1 MKKKTKLHFDQLQLK
16 LHQIVQ
22 HDTVS
27 ERIDFYSLL
36 DAMSVYYCLS
46 TEELLTR
53 GFRKA
58 YRQSVEGV

>member
-16 LHQIVQ
+16 LYQFIQ
-22 HDTVS
+22 QTNNS
-27 ERIDFYSLL
+27 EKIDFYSLL
-36 DAMSVYYCLS
+36 DEMSVYYSLT

-58 YRQSVEGV
+58 YRQAIEGV